1 MTIHE
6 HLKRARGLLAAGR
19 FQRQVIQR
27 IDHLKL
33 IEAQSSHIEGLV
45 YVPYFDTAKDQVTF
59 VRQTHPKAIYEQLYF
74 SGFDYHYGTQDGMVW
89 VDRDE
94 E

>member
-1 MTIHE
+1 MTIVE

-19 FQRQVIQR
+19 FQTRILQDLSDLKR
-27 IDHLKL
+27 ID
-33 IEAQSSHIEGLV
+33 AQASEVEGWTYL
-45 YVPYFDTAKDQVTF
+45 PYFDAAKDQLTF
-59 VRQTHPKAIYEQLYF
+59 IRKTQPTEIYEQLF
-74 SGFDYHYGTQDGMVW
+74 FAQFDYHYGTQDGMVW

>member
-1 MTIHE
+1 MTILE

-27 IDHLKL
+27 IDHLKP
-33 IEAQSSHIEGLV
+33 IEAQSSEIEGLT
-45 YVPYFDTAKDQVTF
+45 YLPYFDSVKEQLTF
-59 VRQTHPKAIYEQLYF
+59 LRQTHSKAIYEQLYF
-74 SGFDYHYGTQDGMVW
+74 ANFDYHYGTQDGIVW